1 MSDGQSPETR
11 RKRPWLAVLL
21 AIIYPGLGHVYLRK
35 WGRALLWF
43 VVIIASTSF
52 LIPDGAIPESVSL
65 DALTTAAEAMPLE
78 VSLALL
84 ILSLLSV
91 LDAYWLANRANE
103 MARSPV
109 ADRDGTGT
117 ADCPNCGKELD
128 EDLDFCPW
136 CTERLVEP
144 EEDDDGRTVG

>member
-1 MSDGQSPETR
+1 VNLGPTGETR

-21 AIIYPGLGHVYLRK
+21 AIVYPGLGHVYLRQ

-43 VVIIASTSF
+43 GLIIASTMF
-52 LIPDGAIPESVSL
+52 LIPDGAAPSGLSVESIVAS
-65 DALTTAAEAMPLE
+65 AEAIPAE
-78 VSLALL
+78 VSLL
-84 ILSLLSV
+84 ILVLSMLSV

-103 MARSPV
+103 MADPV
-109 ADRDGTGT
+109 DEHGSVQAE
-117 ADCPNCGKELD
+117 DCPHCGKELD

-144 EEDDDGRTVG
+144 DEDDEPTAG

>member
-1 MSDGQSPETR
+1 MSDPATETVP

-21 AIIYPGLGHVYLRK
+21 AIVYPGLGHVYLRK

-43 VVIIASTSF
+43 ALIVVSTSF
-52 LIPDGAIPESVSL
+52 LIPESAVPDSL
-65 DALTTAAEAMPLE
+65 SVEGLLAAAEAMPPE
-78 VSLALL
+78 VSLLVLAL
-84 ILSLLSV
+84 SFLSV

-103 MARSPV
+103 MADPV
-109 ADRDGTGT
+109 DEHGSVQAE
-117 ADCPNCGKELD
+117 DCPHCGKELD

-144 EEDDDGRTVG
+144 DEDDEPSVG